1 MLKFLCFACFF
12 ASMAMSAYAAEPPVG
27 WCAFYPGV
35 DVGMDKCPQSGAS
48 ILSVPNSASW
58 SAEQVEGKFD
68 FSALAKQV
76 EYAEKHNLKLA
87 LICEVNPVY
96 APAWLK
102 EKVKAAGQNVKNSRG
117 ADGDI
122 PSITSPIFRQAQEEL
137 IRKTVEFIGQ
147 RDTNHVVEYYHP
159 GAEWWFPHSYRYNA
173 SDIAQFRLWL
183 QKRYHSIGKL
193 NAAWESK
200 YRSFD
205 EVPAPRIDTI
215 PAGKQDL
222 AKVLS
227 LDLGAEHCSWST
239 GAATDPKGAPSTATF
254 AKVEPG
260 KTYVFSAWVKADDI
274 RGPGAFLEIAWIGSA
289 GGGPLSGAIGE
300 SIQGSCSWQRVSLV
314 ARAPK
319 TAGRVWL
326 LLKMAGTGI
335 VTFSDVELREQGS
348 DINLAPNPG
357 FETGD
362 GNPVAWSFQNWT
374 GGGRAKAEYL
384 KAGGHNSHRSVRIS
398 VPIVQDNSVTYRNQ
412 NAAVNDWTDYW
423 YETAASYINS
433 LSSLYKRLDP
443 AKRTVTYL
451 TFSFAFP
458 AEWDY
463 TQEDAISPDEVAIQ
477 GNDIDVFGMQLCAA
491 DGDPYRITACLDLM
505 RKYGKPLWAVD
516 LVDFTSGVH
525 IGYPAMDKVTQ
536 SAIQH
541 GASGLIYCCWHLPSV
556 LDYSFYP
563 HMDMKDVNRMLTD
576 ARAAIKLID
585 GMKIEPKVALIQ
597 PILSAS
603 PDDRDGMKNDFRSF
617 MGWYKILESMHE
629 TFDVVTLREIEK
641 GAARLTRY
649 EWLLLP
655 DCAYLP
661 RGVLSRLADFAKSG
675 GHLLTA
681 GRFAEFDELGRP
693 QDPIETAKCSR
704 VTLPDYGKSYTG
716 TVVRDTHAGNTPP
729 LFLWRKDTPETQR
742 ALAAARADLHRF
754 LKSAKINESV
764 QLSPDDNA
772 IRCVVFEGPRKLAA
786 YLVNMSEKLIDGGR
800 LKLRLKSAEKGV
812 TVYADTK
819 PVDCRHRTK
828 GGTVHIDLPEFRT
841 SCIVKVAQ

>member
-1 MLKFLCFACFF
+1 M
-12 ASMAMSAYAAEPPVG
+12 
-27 WCAFYPGV
+27 
-35 DVGMDKCPQSGAS
+35 Q
-48 ILSVPNSASW
+48 
-58 SAEQVEGKFD
+58 GKFD
-68 FSALAKQV
+68 FSALDQQI
-76 EYAEKHNLKLA
+76 EYAEKHHLKLA
-87 LICEVNPVY
+87 LICEINPFY

-122 PSITSPIFRQAQEEL
+122 PSITSPIFRQAEEQL
-137 IRKTVEFIGQ
+137 IRKTIEFIGQ

-173 SDIAQFRLWL
+173 ADIAQFRLWL
-183 QKRYHSIGKL
+183 QAHYRSLGEL
-193 NAAWESK
+193 NAAWRSE

-205 EVPAPRIDTI
+205 DVPAPRIDTI

-239 GAATDPKGAPSTATF
+239 AAATDPAAVPGAVTF

-274 RGPGAFLEIAWIGSA
+274 RGPGAFLEIAWIGPD
-289 GGGPLSGAIGE
+289 GGAPSLPGAVGK
-300 SIQGSCSWQRVSLV
+300 SIQESRGWHRASLV
-314 ARAPK
+314 VRAPK
-319 TAGRVWL
+319 GAGRFWL
-326 LLKMAGTGI
+326 LLKMAGTGT
-335 VTFSDVELREQGS
+335 VTFSDVELRAEGS
-348 DINLAPNPG
+348 AVNIAPNPA
-357 FETGD
+357 FESGD
-362 GNPVAWSFQNWT
+362 GSPIAWSFQNWT
-374 GGGRAKAEYL
+374 GLGRAKAEYL
-384 KAGGHNSHRSVRIS
+384 KSDGHNGQRAVRIS
-398 VPIVQDNSVTYRNQ
+398 VPVVGNRTATYRNHA
-412 NAAVNDWTDYW
+412 AAVNDWTEYW
-423 YETAASYINS
+423 YEAAARYINS
-433 LSSLYKRLDP
+433 LASAYKRLAP
-443 AKRTVTYL
+443 ARKTVTYL

-491 DGDPYRITACLDLM
+491 DGDPYRVTACLDLM

-516 LVDFTSGVH
+516 LVDFTSGVP

-541 GASGLIYCCWHLPSV
+541 DASGLIYCCWHLPSV

-576 ARAAIKLID
+576 ARAAIKLVD
-585 GMKIEPKVALIQ
+585 GMKIHPKVALVQ
-597 PILSAS
+597 PILPAS
-603 PDDRDGMKNDFRSF
+603 PDDRAGMKNDFRSF
-617 MGWYKILESMHE
+617 MGWYKVLESMHQ

-641 GAARLTRY
+641 GAATLTRY

-661 RGVLSRLADFAKSG
+661 RTVIARRADFAKSG

-681 GRFAEFDELGRP
+681 GRFAQFDEIGRP
-693 QDPIETAKCSR
+693 QDPTETTKCSR
-704 VTLPDYGKSYTG
+704 VTLADFGKSYTG

-742 ALAAARADLHRF
+742 ALADARAVLHTF
-754 LKSAKINESV
+754 FKSANINESV
-764 QLSPDDNA
+764 QLSPDDSA
-772 IRCVVFEGPRKLAA
+772 IRCVVFEGPRNLAA
-786 YLVNMSEKLIDGGR
+786 YLVNISEKPIDGGR
-800 LKLRLKSAEKGV
+800 LELRLKSAEKGVTGV

-819 PVDCRHRTK
+819 PVDCRHRTRR
-828 GGTVHIDLPEFRT
+828 GTVHVDLPGFRT